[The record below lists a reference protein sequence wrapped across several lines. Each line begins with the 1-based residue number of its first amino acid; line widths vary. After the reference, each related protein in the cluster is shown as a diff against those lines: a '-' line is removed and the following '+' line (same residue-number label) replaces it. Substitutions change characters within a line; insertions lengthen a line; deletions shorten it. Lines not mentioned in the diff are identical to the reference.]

1 MKGFFI
7 KENSI
12 IAKIAAFKLRGKRVA
27 IVIGNC
33 IHLHGVSKE
42 IFLQNP
48 KWLRHELQH
57 VQQFEQHGFLPFLIK
72 YIWHSLRHGYHN
84 CCYEKE
90 AREAE
95 NDETLIAQYKLLN
108 DDKILADYKSSEKKE
123 DVG

>member
-33 IHLHGVSKE
+33 IYLHGVSKE
-42 IFLQNP
+42 NFLQNP
-48 KWLRHELQH
+48 TWLRHELKH
-57 VQQFEQHGFLPFLIK
+57 VQQFEQHGLVPFLAK
-72 YIWHSLRHGYHN
+72 YIWQSLLHGYHN

-95 NDETLIAQYKLLN
+95 NDEALIAHYQLLN
-108 DDKILADYKSSEKKE
+108 SDRNLADHDPSKRNEE
-123 DVG
+123 MG

>member
-7 KENSI
+7 KENSV
-12 IAKIAAFKLRGKRVA
+12 IAKMAAFKLRGKRVA

-33 IHLHGVSKE
+33 IYLHGVSKE
-42 IFLQNP
+42 TFLKNP
-48 KWLRHELQH
+48 KWLRHELKH
-57 VQQFEQHGFLPFLIK
+57 VQQFEKHGFLSFLTK
-72 YIWHSLRHGYHN
+72 YIWHSLLHGYHN

-108 DDKILADYKSSEKKE
+108 DDSNMADNDQPKKNE
-123 DVG
+123 GIS